1 MFNKTTHVVSEKRN
15 LPKALCGL
23 VSGAHIVTSK
33 YLDAIIDAATSPN
46 DEPDRYLP
54 SRLEEDFDTFWPK
67 EKEYIPP
74 PGAEPVLREA
84 SLLEPNRARS
94 EVFKGLIFI
103 FLTEQQHGSLQD
115 PISGGGGKA
124 LLYNLEMGKT
134 QVDDYVEFVRN
145 TAGEKRRSKAGN
157 GRLPVITVRIA
168 KPDAGMEEW
177 EFEFRTS
184 AEQLLGQRQI
194 VQNEFLDAILLNDAS
209 VLNKPPSEAAHVPSS
224 MTVGAKS
231 APSVHEAAPAVR
243 LSSPSKP
250 TEAVLAA
257 TEEPAK
263 PKSRKRPLRRGLATS
278 RFTGFDDYEPPTK
291 TRKVEATQ
299 TDTQMEDIQESAPVH
314 ESYPISQAR
323 SQARSQPATQ
333 SALRRSPTPEDTIES
348 ADQMN
353 ELFPVAAAMR
363 SRRAATRAASQSVD
377 PETHPTTTSKKSQA
391 AEVLEKLQKA
401 KKKATPKEIDVKE
414 RLQTR
419 VKLEEEKRIADEEN
433 LQQLLEGVEISE
445 IRGLAQIEEMDVVPR
460 TNRPVQQ
467 RSEVHGEG
475 WNDDW
480 NGRKNFKKFRRR
492 GAEQA
497 PRAPKVIVPYE
508 EVPQKKGFG
517 GSDVFFLEAETQ
529 TSIRSSKSKKKGK
542 KGREDSSDDE
552 DTGFTIRK
560 RSTQQD
566 VVVVED
572 SAGEDADPVVTGTAS
587 SNRASG
593 RVAETQVGD
602 TQTESQTQTL
612 TQRGGRKRGAPVSVA
627 VSQPASKRRVISR
640 RDESS
645 DDEDTGFRFKR
656 RT

>member
-1 MFNKTTHVVSEKRN
+1 
-15 LPKALCGL
+15 
-23 VSGAHIVTSK
+23 VSGAHIVTNK
-33 YLDAIIDAATSPN
+33 YLDAIIDAATSSN
-46 DEPDRYLP
+46 DEPDTYLP

-84 SLLEPNRARS
+84 ALLEPNRARS
-94 EVFKGLIFI
+94 EVFKGLTFI
-103 FLTEQQHGSLQD
+103 FLSEQQHGSLQN

-134 QVDDYVEFVRN
+134 KVEDYVEFVRN

-168 KPDAGMEEW
+168 KPDVGMEEW
-177 EFEFRTS
+177 EFGFRTS
-184 AEQLLGQRQI
+184 AEQQLGQRQI

-209 VLNKPPSEAAHVPSS
+209 VLNKPPSEAVDVPSS
-224 MTVGAKS
+224 MTVAAKKS
-231 APSVHEAAPAVR
+231 TPSVHEAAPTIQP
-243 LSSPSKP
+243 SSPSKP
-250 TEAVLAA
+250 TEAAPAA
-257 TEEPAK
+257 IDEPVK
-263 PKSRKRPLRRGLATS
+263 PNPRKRPLRRGLATS

-291 TRKVEATQ
+291 TRKIEATQ

-314 ESYPISQAR
+314 ESYPISQTR

-333 SALRRSPTPEDTIES
+333 SALRRSLTPEDTIEP

-377 PETHPTTTSKKSQA
+377 PESHPTTTSKKSQA

-401 KKKATPKEIDVKE
+401 KKRAAPKEIDVKE

-460 TNRPVQQ
+460 TDRPVQQ

-497 PRAPKVIVPYE
+497 PRTPKVIVPYE
-508 EVPQKKGFG
+508 EVPQKKGIS

-529 TSIRSSKSKKKGK
+529 TSIRSSKSKKKG
-542 KGREDSSDDE
+542 RQDSSDDE
-552 DTGFTIRK
+552 NTGFTRRK

-572 SAGEDADPVVTGTAS
+572 SADEDVDPVVTGTAS

-602 TQTESQTQTL
+602 SQAQSQTQTL
-612 TQRGGRKRGAPVSVA
+612 TQRGGRKRGAPVSMA
-627 VSQPASKRRVISR
+627 GQPASKRRVISR
-640 RDESS
+640 RDVSS